1 MIEAAGAHILL
12 NFRDVRLGKGLER
25 REALKQRRGY
35 FIHALIGTLRRKA
48 HREQQLISFVPI
60 ERAVRQRV
68 FLHQQTH
75 YLIYL
80 LLCSHLLSSI
90 LPPHSMTGS
99 STLL

>member
-12 NFRDVRLGKGLER
+12 NFRDVRLGKGLKR
-25 REALKQRRGY
+25 REARKQRRCY
-35 FIHALIGTLRRKA
+35 LIHPLIGALRRKA
-48 HREQQLISFVPI
+48 HREQQLIGLVPI
-60 ERAVRQRV
+60 ERAVRQGV
-68 FLHQQTH
+68 LLHQQAH

-90 LPPHSMTGS
+90 VPPHSMTGS